1 MPLSPHEEKALAA
14 LEEGLRADDP
24 AFAAALEVTLSR
36 SRRLR
41 TLGLP
46 LTALHV
52 LGLVA
57 VLGGLIT
64 AGALAGDRPALLAVA
79 TGALVLP
86 WLIGAARSAA
96 RRSLPAVGDGI
107 ATNHRRARRTAWPF
121 PIGYGALSLAVAL
134 LLIALAVT
142 PPTGRA
148 AVGLVVTFV
157 VAPVVA
163 LRVMSWM
170 DRRKPK

>member
-14 LEEGLRADDP
+14 LEEGLRTDDP
-24 AFAAALEVTLSR
+24 AFAAALEVAPTLSL
-36 SRRLR
+36 RLR
-41 TLGLP
+41 SLGLP

-57 VLGGLIT
+57 ALAGLIT
-64 AGALAGDRPALLAVA
+64 AGALAGDRPVLLAVA

-86 WLIGAARSAA
+86 WLIATARSAG
-96 RRSLPAVGDGI
+96 RLSLPAVGNGI
-107 ATNHRRARRTAWPF
+107 AKNHRRARRTAWPL
-121 PIGYGALSLAVAL
+121 PIGYTALSLAVAL
-134 LLIALAVT
+134 LLVALAVA

-148 AVGLVVTFV
+148 IVGLVVTFV

-163 LRVMSWM
+163 LRVMTWI
-170 DRRKPK
+170 DRGKPK